1 MVMVNGRVQWA
12 VVVRFRLNKQM
23 KTFSMLLL
31 APVTLASELKT
42 DEMLVVAWVIQSYG
56 SFILLVSLSARIFF
70 ISIPIRHSRTLSL
83 TLRSV
88 VMKQRII
95 KTFSGYWPSKI
106 NMFVSFQKLFCYLP
120 RSKTH
125 RCIHSKRWDRK
136 IVAISS
142 KINHSL

>member
-70 ISIPIRHSRTLSL
+70 ISIPIRHPRTLSL

-88 VMKQRII
+88 VVKQRII
-95 KTFSGYWPSKI
+95 KTFSGYWQRKI
-106 NMFVSFQKLFCYLP
+106 NMFVSFQKYFFYL
-120 RSKTH
+120 RSKIQ